1 VVFQNLEQSPTDYL
15 LYYKRAT
22 AYFSMQ
28 RHTYALEDFEKVLSL
43 TSNTFDNAYLMK
55 ARIHIRDGHFALAKL
70 SLTRYIKSKGQD
82 NDAEEVERDIKEGE
96 KVRDKALKE
105 RNAELWN
112 ACVDSASQAL
122 RIASHNVEIRTWR
135 AECSLAAGDVESTV
149 GDLT

>member
-1 VVFQNLEQSPTDYL
+1 MSIDQSPSDYL

-28 RHTYALEDFEKVLSL
+28 RHSSALEDFEKVLSL
-43 TSNTFDNAYLMK
+43 TSNTFDNAHLMK
-55 ARIHIRDGHFALAKL
+55 SRIHLREGHFSLAQS
-70 SLTRYIKSKGQD
+70 SLDSYIKAKGKD
-82 NDAEEVERDIKEGE
+82 KEAEEVGKGIKEGE
-96 KVRDKALKE
+96 RFKNKASKE

-122 RIASHNVEIRTWR
+122 RVASHSAEIRTWR
-135 AECSLAAGDVESTV
+135 AECSLAAGDIESCV